1 MAYGHFRNVCTTA
14 KWEGFF
20 VRKCEWW
27 KCSRLF
33 GPRKSRRLHG
43 AQRVFFVSS
52 AKVEES
58 GLFCVDSS
66 AVKTSTAAPPESNN
80 KGDAVFVNDVSEIQ
94 SPYLNYAIMFQV
106 IEHIAN
112 TTNQINHM

>member
-1 MAYGHFRNVCTTA
+1 MEMLATVWASESLVVSMVLN
-14 KWEGFF
+14 E
-20 VRKCEWW
+20 
-27 KCSRLF
+27 S
-33 GPRKSRRLHG
+33 
-43 AQRVFFVSS
+43 FFVSS